1 MNGGE
6 PPGAAALPFRRLAL
20 VLPGGGALGA
30 YEVGVLRVLGAA
42 GIVPWRVVGVS
53 IGAIN
58 AVGWLAAGRGTA
70 AMEQVWRTAGNETL
84 GVQWVSLA
92 LRVTGALTALL
103 ALLEL
108 VLTLTGSREF
118 SGAQWFWGSGSAS
131 GDLFTVQLDL
141 TLWIVSGLAGLL
153 LVLFARRLAQALERR
168 SGEPEPERARQR
180 LKVAALG
187 AAGVH
192 ALVWVMG
199 WPWPYRFSAWIV
211 LLLGFAWLV
220 STPGVLPRSLKGLA
234 VGLMPE
240 TGGRGLWGGRARRR
254 IVERWVAAGEPGRL
268 VGPGTGLVVT
278 ALEIGSGRIV
288 HFVSWTDPDP
298 AFLARMAEEQAEVV
312 VLADTAQLVDAV
324 VASSAIPGVF
334 QPEIVA
340 GRTCVDAGG
349 FSNQPLHVAI
359 AAGAD
364 ALLVVLLSPSE
375 SPVPAA
381 PPGDLVSL
389 GGRLLELMNRRDLQT
404 ELRNLPPGWS
414 REGSPA
420 RMCVVEPREPLPAT
434 WLAFD
439 PARAGELIALGERD
453 ARDALVRAGWI
464 TARGAV

>member
-1 MNGGE
+1 MSD
-6 PPGAAALPFRRLAL
+6 AAARGLPFRRPAL

-30 YEVGVLRVLGAA
+30 YEIGVLRVLGAERL
-42 GIVPWRVVGVS
+42 VPWLVVGVS

-58 AVGWLAAGRGTA
+58 AVGWLAAGRDTA
-70 AMEQVWRTAGNETL
+70 AMERVWRSAGGEAL

-103 ALLEL
+103 AFLEL

-118 SGAQWFWGSGSAS
+118 SGAQWLWRSGSAS
-131 GDLFTVQLDL
+131 TDLITVQLDL
-141 TLWIVSGLAGLL
+141 VLWIVSGLAGLL

-168 SGEPEPERARQR
+168 AGEPEPERARQR
-180 LKVAALG
+180 LKLAAL
-187 AAGVH
+187 AAAAVH
-192 ALVWVMG
+192 ALVWIMG

-220 STPGVLPRSLKGLA
+220 STPGVLGRSLKGLA
-234 VGLMPE
+234 VGLMPD

-254 IVERWVAAGEPGRL
+254 IVARWMEAGEPDRL
-268 VGPGTGLVVT
+268 VGQGTGLVVT
-278 ALEIGSGRIV
+278 ALEIGSGRLV
-288 HFVSWTDPDP
+288 HFTSWPDPDP
-298 AFLARMAEEQAEVV
+298 AFVARMAEEQAEVV
-312 VLADTAQLVDAV
+312 ALRDTEQLLDAV

-334 QPEIVA
+334 QPETVA

-349 FSNQPLHVAI
+349 FSNQPMHVAI

-364 ALLVVLLSPSE
+364 ALLVVLLSPSHMSARTE
-375 SPVPAA
+375 
-381 PPGDLVSL
+381 PPGDLLSL

-404 ELRNLPPGWS
+404 ELRNLPHDWS

-453 ARDALVRAGWI
+453 AREALARAGWL
-464 TARGAV
+464 AGVS